1 MTEST
6 QILLFAVVIVLTIL
20 MVIIGWQIFQILSE
34 IRKML
39 MKFNSVADEA
49 VTLTG
54 NIGKS
59 VQNLSGFSDGLKT
72 AFSIFHIFKKK
83 KSRPKDDQPL
93 AEKEEEKEC
102 E

>member
-59 VQNLSGFSDGLKT
+59 VKSLSGFSEGLKT
-72 AFSIFHIFKKK
+72 VFSIFHIFKKK
-83 KSRPKDDQPL
+83 KS
-93 AEKEEEKEC
+93 KEEGEEN

>member
-6 QILLFAVVIVLTIL
+6 QILLFAVVIVLTLL

-49 VTLTG
+49 VALSG

-59 VQNLSGFSDGLKT
+59 VQNFSGFSDGLKT

-83 KSRPKDDQPL
+83 KS
-93 AEKEEEKEC
+93 KEEEKEC